1 MASPEDAASE
11 APGLRVGPQAWKWP
25 PVWPYDDE
33 LFRRPDEEEAMPS
46 ALEVATQSVK
56 EDDQEERIEKAS
68 CDGRSDGPRR
78 RRAEKVQYSQRRG
91 AKRRALL

>member
-1 MASPEDAASE
+1 MPMASPEDAASE

-78 RRAEKVQYSQRRG
+78 R
-91 AKRRALL
+91 